1 MLCYGTL
8 LLCKREFLVR
18 HFFQHYTINNS
29 RKADYILGGINI
41 METNNKEVKLT
52 LGEKLKSARKSVGL
66 TQNN

>member
-1 MLCYGTL
+1 MT
-8 LLCKREFLVR
+8 

-29 RKADYILGGINI
+29 RKADYILGRINI

>member
-1 MLCYGTL
+1 MT
-8 LLCKREFLVR
+8 